1 MGLVMYDL
9 EWVGTKHSW
18 FLGLRQSEGM
28 ALGKEKRVECQGAG
42 RGRFFSFPPAAN
54 PLCSPGLGDL
64 VSGGEASDAQSQ
76 ASTLTA
82 KIGKPRPTVRGG
94 GAGWYASGQGHRK
107 ASG

>member
-1 MGLVMYDL
+1 
-9 EWVGTKHSW
+9 
-18 FLGLRQSEGM
+18 M

-76 ASTLTA
+76 ASTPIA

-94 GAGWYASGQGHRK
+94 GGGVVRVWPRPQKGKWLSQA
-107 ASG
+107 